1 MGDVCGEAVFSV
13 MKGRAG
19 WLAWCVVGLLC
30 AGCANTPAAPQTGA
44 EATAFLST
52 RVAQIL
58 TASAATLLAAPSA
71 TATATQTPLP
81 PSATPLPPTDTAT
94 ASVTPTATDTP
105 TITPT
110 PRPTELLSTFLRPP
124 AAMTGEPH
132 FFFGSPFQNDHPAYI
147 ASAYRYGSLGKEQ
160 RFAPHHGVDFAGE
173 AGTPLVAVAPG
184 VIYYAGSDA
193 EKEFGPRPNFYG
205 NLVVMQLAAP
215 WAGHTV
221 YALYGHLDAVT
232 VSAGQ
237 TVNAGD
243 VLGTVGA
250 TGVALG
256 PHPHL
261 EVRLD
266 YPESY
271 WDTRNPELW
280 LTPGLGQ
287 GALAVRIT
295 NANNQYLPAVRVSLL
310 CADAAPRF
318 LETYWYS
325 GVNPDDTYGENAAL
339 TNIPAGNCEITA
351 DVLGQ
356 TLRATAF
363 VPNGG
368 LALVWLKTSN
378 Q

>member
-1 MGDVCGEAVFSV
+1 
-13 MKGRAG
+13 MKLYSR
-19 WLAWCVVGLLC
+19 WLIAWCVAGLLG
-30 AGCANTPAAPQTGA
+30 AGCAATPTAPHTGL
-44 EATAFLST
+44 EATAFLET
-52 RVAQIL
+52 RVMEIL
-58 TASAATLLAAPSA
+58 TASAATLQAAPSA
-71 TATATQTPLP
+71 TATATSTPLP
-81 PSATPLPPTDTAT
+81 PSATPLPPTFTAT
-94 ASVTPTATDTP
+94 PSVTPTAPDTP

-124 AAMTGEPH
+124 AVMTGEPH
-132 FFFGSPFQNDHPAYI
+132 FFFGSPFQSDLPAYI

-160 RFAPHHGVDFAGE
+160 RFAPHHGVDFASE

-193 EKEFGPRPNFYG
+193 DRQFGPRADFYG
-205 NLVVMQLAAP
+205 NLVVIQLAAP

-221 YALYGHLDAVT
+221 YALYGHLETVT

-237 TVNAGD
+237 TVNTGE

-266 YPESY
+266 FPESY
-271 WDTRNPELW
+271 WDTYNPELW
-280 LTPGLGQ
+280 LIPNAGY
-287 GALAVRIT
+287 GALAVRVT

-325 GVNPDDTYGENAAL
+325 GVNPDDIYGENAAL
-339 TNIPAGNCEITA
+339 TNLPAGNCNISAE
-351 DVLGQ
+351 VLGE

-368 LALVWLKTSN
+368 LALVWLKP
-378 Q
+378 